1 MNLNKIV
8 RILISIL
15 YPVAALYFC
24 WWVMGHAGELKAGT
38 ILLIMTINYIWLMHK
53 LVKIG

>member
-15 YPVAALYFC
+15 YPAAALYFS
-24 WWVMGHAGELKAGT
+24 WWVMGHAGELTAG
-38 ILLIMTINYIWLMHK
+38 INLLIMTINYFWLMHK
-53 LVKIG
+53 LGKIG